1 MDVFNYDRKII
12 SYKGREYPFREVF
25 FYEYASEVIV
35 STVKLSSILFDSKGI
50 WSDSTAEHI
59 DNKIIFYVDENEIK
73 ESDNYLQHILKTNI
87 L

>member
-1 MDVFNYDRKII
+1 M
-12 SYKGREYPFREVF
+12 
-25 FYEYASEVIV
+25 
-35 STVKLSSILFDSKGI
+35 FDSEGI
-50 WSDSTAEHI
+50 WSDSLAEYI

>member
-1 MDVFNYDRKII
+1 MNVFNYNRKII
-12 SYKGREYPFREVF
+12 SYKGRKYPFREVF
-25 FYEYASEVIV
+25 FDEYDSEVIV
-35 STVKLSSILFDSKGI
+35 STVKLSSVMFDSEGI
-50 WSDSTAEHI
+50 WSDSLAEYI

>member
-1 MDVFNYDRKII
+1 MNVFNYNRKII

-25 FYEYASEVIV
+25 FDEYDSEVIV
-35 STVKLSSILFDSKGI
+35 STVKLSSVMFDSEGI
-50 WSDSTAEHI
+50 WSDSLAEYI